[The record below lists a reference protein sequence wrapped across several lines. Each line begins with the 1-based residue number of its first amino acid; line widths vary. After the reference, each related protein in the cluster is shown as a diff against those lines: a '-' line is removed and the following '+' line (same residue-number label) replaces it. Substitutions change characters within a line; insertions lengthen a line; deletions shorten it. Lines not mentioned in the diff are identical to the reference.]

1 MPKNASTDKKKKNMK
16 THSFV
21 YRWRRFSR
29 KPGKGGVLRKT
40 KALGRLIRWPKYV
53 KLQRQRKVLLQRL
66 KVPPALNIF
75 ANPARAQLAKPLF
88 TLFANYLPE
97 NRKQKRDRDRAKAK
111 LEAQNK
117 PLPGNKPLLLEYGF
131 NRVTNLIE
139 NGKAKLV
146 LIAHDVDPIELV
158 LWMPTLCVKKNIPF
172 AVVKGRA
179 RLGTLCHKKTAS
191 CVALCDIDPQHKPDF
206 DDVAAKCRERFNER
220 LNVIKKKGTGRVL
233 GMKTRHKIIKRQ
245 RLRREE
251 MERRKEAQKEKEQE
265 SKKGGK

>member
-1 MPKNASTDKKKKNMK
+1 MPKTTDKKKKTTVK
-16 THSFV
+16 SASFV
-21 YRWRRFSR
+21 YRWRRLSR
-29 KPGKGGVLRKT
+29 KSGKGGVLRKT
-40 KALGRLIRWPKYV
+40 AALGRLIRWPKYV

-66 KVPPALNIF
+66 KVPPALNVF

-88 TLFANYLPE
+88 ALFANYLPE
-97 NRKQKRDRDRAKAK
+97 TRKQKRDRHRAQAK
-111 LEAQNK
+111 LEAEKK
-117 PLPGNKPLLLEYGF
+117 PLSGNKPILLEYGF

-172 AVVKGRA
+172 AVVKSKA
-179 RLGTLCHKKTAS
+179 RLGTLCHKKTAA
-191 CVALCDIDPQHKPDF
+191 CVALCEIDPKNKMEF
-206 DDVAAKCRERFNER
+206 DELSTKCRERFNER

-251 MERRKEAQKEKEQE
+251 MERRKEAQKDKEQP
-265 SKKGGK
+265 KKRGGK